1 MKKLV
6 LTAFSLLATW
16 TLHAQD
22 APKRELRGVWISTH
36 VSLDWP
42 NRTHSPAQQRTA
54 LNTILDHNKATG
66 INSVY
71 FQVRSQADAMYPS
84 TLEPWSY
91 YLTNNQG
98 SAPSPLWDP
107 LQFAIEETRKRGME
121 FHAWIN
127 PYRAV
132 ATLSNAGNPAMYDE
146 THVSK
151 THPEWLLTVGTVQI
165 LNPGLPEVRDHV
177 TNVIVD
183 IVKRYDVDGIHFDD
197 YFYPNGTT
205 GDDAAY
211 NADPRGFPATSAG
224 RADWR
229 RDNINMLI
237 KRVNDSINAIKP
249 WVKFGISPSGIYRS
263 STNPEI
269 GSPTSA
275 GALQHYSAMF
285 ADTRK
290 WLNEGWVDYLM
301 PQVYWYMGQRGSDYS
316 LLVPWW
322 NNNAFGRHIYIG
334 MANYKVNT
342 TGWSSRSEIPNQVRL
357 NRNHANV
364 YGQVHFRHAFL
375 VANPL
380 NHRDSLRLRFY
391 NKPALLPA
399 MSWKDSIA
407 PDAPADVVLTRNS
420 NTSVTLTWSGTGET
434 SDEFQKV
441 RGYVIYRSGTPDI
454 DTENANN
461 IHAITNGDGNT
472 FTDNS
477 LSDGTTYYYTVTS
490 LDRLHNESS
499 PSAIVSSDNIKPTI
513 ITQNITRTLGNGV
526 VNITASDID
535 NGSSDNWGIASMSL
549 SKTAFAC
556 TDIGKNTVTLI
567 VTDKAG
573 NIDSASAVV
582 TITGTLPEPVI
593 AVSRTD
599 NTFTGLPANTIALG
613 YGAQSLNL
621 VASNN
626 TSGNSATTYSW
637 SPADG
642 LTATGN
648 ATTTFTPSV
657 AGEYTFTVEATN
669 EFGCRTTASVSIN
682 VIDARCGDKV
692 LVCHATG
699 STLNPS
705 GPVCISE
712 NAVQA
717 HLRKGGTLGD
727 CGNEGQAASATAKSE
742 VAENTISVL
751 KAYPNPSTTQ
761 TTLSFTLENKERSVV
776 LEIFDMSGQR
786 LSKVYEGHAE
796 ANKIYSFPVDIS
808 GFHGQFFNARLTSS
822 DKVYHFRIVKE

>member
-6 LTAFSLLATW
+6 LIAFSLLAIL
-16 TLHAQD
+16 TLQAQD

-42 NRTHSPAQQRTA
+42 NRTQTPTQQRAA

-66 INSVY
+66 INAVY

-84 TLEPWSY
+84 SLEPWSY

-98 SAPSPLWDP
+98 TAPSPMWDP
-107 LQFAIEETRKRGME
+107 LQFAIDETRKRGME

-132 ATLSNAGNPAMYDE
+132 ATLSNAGNAAMYDE

-183 IVKRYDVDGIHFDD
+183 IVRRYDVDGIHFDD

-211 NADPRGFPATSAG
+211 NADPRGFPATTAG

-290 WLNEGWVDYLM
+290 WLSEGWVDYLM
-301 PQVYWYMGQRGSDYS
+301 PQVYWYIGQTGSDYK

-342 TGWSSRSEIPNQVRL
+342 TGWFNRSEVPNQVRL
-357 NRNHANV
+357 NRDHSNV
-364 YGQVHFRHAFL
+364 FGQVHFRHAFL
-375 VANPL
+375 ASNPL

-407 PDAPADVVLTRNS
+407 PAAPSNIALARNS
-420 NTSVTLTWSGTGET
+420 NTSITLTWNGPEET

-441 RGYVIYRSGTPDI
+441 RGFVIYRSESPNI
-454 DTENANN
+454 DVEDANG
-461 IHAITNGDGNT
+461 ILAITNGDQTT

-477 LSDGTTYYYTVTS
+477 VADGTTYYYAVAS

-499 PSAIVSSDNIKPTI
+499 PSAVVSSDNIKPLV
-513 ITQNITRTLGNGV
+513 ITQNISRSLTNGA
-526 VNITASDID
+526 VNIAASDID
-535 NGSSDNWGIASMSL
+535 NGSSDNWGISSMTL
-549 SKTAFAC
+549 SKTEFTCA
-556 TDIGKNTVTLI
+556 DIGENTVTLT
-567 VTDKAG
+567 VTDLAG
-573 NIDSASAVV
+573 NIDSATAVV
-582 TITGTLPEPVI
+582 TIIGTIPETTI
-593 AVSRTD
+593 SVSRTD

-613 YGAQSLNL
+613 YGAQSVTLT
-621 VASNN
+621 ASNG
-626 TSGNSATTYSW
+626 TSGSESTNFSW
-637 SPADG
+637 SPSAG
-642 LTATGN
+642 LNSTNGA
-648 ATTTFTPSV
+648 ATTFSPSA
-657 AGEYTFTVEATN
+657 AGTYTFTVEATN
-669 EFGCRTTASVSIN
+669 EYGCKSEASVTVI
-682 VIDARCGDKV
+682 VIDARCGNKV
-692 LVCHATG
+692 LVCHKTG
-699 STLNPS
+699 SSSNPS
-705 GPVCISE
+705 NQLCISA

-717 HLRKGGTLGD
+717 HLKKGGTLGACAD
-727 CGNEGQAASATAKSE
+727 EAVVTIAANDEWADNPA
-742 VAENTISVL
+742 SVL
-751 KAYPNPSTTQ
+751 KAYPNPSATQ
-761 TTLSFTLENKERSVV
+761 TTLTFALENKEKHVI
-776 LEIFDMSGQR
+776 LEILDMSGQR
-786 LSKVYEGHAE
+786 LSKVYEGDVE
-796 ANKIYSFPVDIS
+796 ANKSYSFPVDLS
-808 GFHGQFFNARLTSS
+808 GYQGQFFNARLTSKN
-822 DKVYHFRIVKE
+822 KVYHFRIVKE